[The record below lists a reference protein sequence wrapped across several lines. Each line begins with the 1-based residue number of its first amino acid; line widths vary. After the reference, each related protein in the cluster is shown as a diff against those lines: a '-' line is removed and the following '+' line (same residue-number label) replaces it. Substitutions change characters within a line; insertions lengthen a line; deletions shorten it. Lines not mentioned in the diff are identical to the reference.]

1 MTAMLIPLTEFSV
14 GNPWWLNGLMVLGCV
29 MLCMLCRPVEP
40 PKWLEWMQLV
50 GRGLLLGAFLHSAS
64 YFWPGEKAEYVV
76 PLAILLFAEQA
87 AERGEKTAARSVNIL
102 RYGVLAVLGIV
113 LFSAIP
119 EIDWGNQEEAKPN
132 FTLLP
137 VLLLPMIGRRK
148 LQAGQGI
155 AILCAVVVSGWV
167 IGNVTGPQGNLYEL
181 SRSIS
186 ILGTAQ
192 RFESVTAVAMTIGY
206 FGLGTFLL
214 RSGEGKERQKTNARL
229 CSLIA
234 AVWYLT
240 GIQIH
245 GIILAG
251 MMLLLWGLLPLLG

>member
-1 MTAMLIPLTEFSV
+1 MTAMLIPLLECSV
-14 GNPWWLNGLMVLGCV
+14 GNPWWMNSLMVLGCV
-29 MLCMLCRPVEP
+29 VLCMLCRPLEP
-40 PKWLEWMQLV
+40 PKWLEWMQLA
-50 GRGLLLGAFLHSAS
+50 GRGLLLGTFLHSAS

-119 EIDWGNQEEAKPN
+119 ETDWGKREAAMRN
-132 FTLLP
+132 VTLLP

-155 AILCAVVVSGWV
+155 AILCTVVISGWV

-186 ILGTAQ
+186 ILGIAQ

-206 FGLGTFLL
+206 FGLSTFLL
-214 RSGEGKERQKTNARL
+214 RSGEGKEREITNARL
-229 CSLIA
+229 CSLMA

-251 MMLLLWGLLPLLG
+251 MILLLWGLLPLLG